1 MNAFLLALSALTLGF
16 VFLSFSADR
25 LIASSATFA
34 KHCNISIAFI
44 GMTVVAFGTS
54 APELLVS
61 ATAAIN
67 GAGELSVGNGL
78 GSNII
83 NIGLVISVCILFKPL
98 FVHSRFIRREYPI
111 LAITMM
117 LSCLLMLNGKLAI
130 VEGAIL
136 LSGLLVYCL
145 YLAYSVKHEHS
156 EPEELDFLNI
166 SKARAALESIIMLV
180 ILLTSS
186 KLMVWGAVELAV
198 IAGISELT
206 IGLTVIAFGTSL
218 PELAAALAAVKR
230 GMHDIAFATVIGSNI
245 FNLLGVIAFPAL
257 IDDGLTLPPQILSR
271 DLPVMALL
279 TAVLGGMLMFAVA
292 KQRFTSNT
300 TASYQVSR
308 VGGGLLLI
316 IFITYMWYIASSIV

>member
-1 MNAFLLALSALTLGF
+1 MNTFLIALSALTIGF
-16 VFLSFSADR
+16 ALLSFSADR
-25 LIASSATFA
+25 LIASSATYA
-34 KHCNISIAFI
+34 KHCNISIVFI

-61 ATAAIN
+61 ATAALN
-67 GAGELSVGNGL
+67 GAGELAVGNGL

-83 NIGLVISVCILFKPL
+83 NIGLVLSVCILFKPL
-98 FVHSRFIRREYPI
+98 IVHSRFIRREFPI
-111 LAITMM
+111 LAIAMV
-117 LSCLLMLNGKLAI
+117 LSCLLMVNGKLATL
-130 VEGAIL
+130 EGVIL
-136 LSGLLVYCL
+136 LSGLLAYCL
-145 YLAYSVKHEHS
+145 YLAYSARHEQS

-166 SKARAALESIIMLV
+166 SKSRAAFESLVMLI
-180 ILLTSS
+180 ILLASS
-186 KLMVWGAVELAV
+186 KLMVWGAVKLAV

-257 IDDGLTLPPQILSR
+257 MGEGLTLPRQILTR
-271 DLPVMALL
+271 DLPAMALL
-279 TAVLGGMLMFAVA
+279 TAVLGGIFMFALTNKRCA
-292 KQRFTSNT
+292 TT

-308 VGGGLLLI
+308 VGGGILLLI
-316 IFITYMWYIASSIV
+316 FSTYLWYLASSFQ